1 MSKQIRLDD
10 GVYERI
16 KSIKRDDESFSD
28 AIERLLG
35 EQSFSDLHDVF
46 DDNQV
51 NEMRAAIEE
60 TTAEPDR

>member
-16 KSIKRDDESFSD
+16 KSIKRDNESFSD

-35 EQSFSDLHDVF
+35 EQSFSDLRDVF

-51 NEMRAAIEE
+51 NEMQAAIEE

>member
-16 KSIKRDDESFSD
+16 KSIKRDNESFSD

-35 EQSFSDLHDVF
+35 EQSFSDLRDVF
-46 DDNQV
+46 DDNQA
-51 NEMRAAIEE
+51 NEMQAAIEE

>member
-1 MSKQIRLDD
+1 MSKQIQLDD
-10 GVYERI
+10 RVYQRLESV
-16 KSIKRDDESFSD
+16 KDDSESFSD

-35 EQSFSDLHDVF
+35 EQSFSDLRDVF

>member
-1 MSKQIRLDD
+1 MSKQIQLDD
-10 GVYERI
+10 RVYQRLE
-16 KSIKRDDESFSD
+16 SIKDDSESFSD

-35 EQSFSDLHDVF
+35 EQSFSDLRDVS
-46 DDNQV
+46 DNNQV

>member
-1 MSKQIRLDD
+1 MSKQIQLDD
-10 GVYERI
+10 RVYQRLE
-16 KSIKRDDESFSD
+16 SIKDDSESFSD

-35 EQSFSDLHDVF
+35 EQSFSDLRDVF

>member
-10 GVYERI
+10 CVYERI
-16 KSIKRDDESFSD
+16 KSIKHDDESFSD

-35 EQSFSDLHDVF
+35 EQSFSDLRDVF